1 MCTIIEK
8 NSIKSVNQKV
18 DLKKTHTGTIFV
30 ENIFLIQVFKVASD
44 KAFGEKIVMFWENV
58 FMDII
63 FRKYKQKTI
72 RWEWMKSMKN
82 RQD

>member
-8 NSIKSVNQKV
+8 NSIKSVNQKE

-30 ENIFLIQVFKVASD
+30 ENIFLIQVFKVCSD
-44 KAFGEKIVMFWENV
+44 KIVMFWENV

-63 FRKYKQKTI
+63 FRKYEQKTT
-72 RWEWMKSMKN
+72 RLEWMKSMKN

>member
-30 ENIFLIQVFKVASD
+30 ENIFMIQVFKVSGD